1 MADTFRV
8 HSWRG
13 EAAVRLAAG
22 NYTATFLPDCGML
35 GVSLTHEGD
44 ELLALPRTLA
54 DYRRGMPKGGYTG
67 LGLNA
72 PYANRLSARSFEIE
86 GRSARVPRRAAAD
99 RNGLPIHGTMEAQ
112 PFAVESLSI
121 ENDVARL
128 ITRFRHDDPHLL
140 GVFPFQQVLVVDV
153 ELSTRGLRVT
163 TTMSTE
169 ERVRVPVSFGW
180 HPFLRLP
187 GAPRRRWKLRLPAR
201 RHHVLDNRLLPTE
214 LAVREAE
221 EERALGSRTFDDHYA
236 LGRDRRFTLRGG
248 GRAIDVRFDAGYA
261 YAQIYLPTPGAPDES
276 EAPGDSGWLTT
287 DFICIEPMTAPINA
301 LVVGGYP
308 VATRS
313 APFSAAFT
321 IRSRQY
327 R

>member
-1 MADTFRV
+1 MTDTFRV

-13 EAAVRLAAG
+13 EAAVTLAAG
-22 NYTATFLPDCGML
+22 NYTATFLPDCGVL

-44 ELLALPRTLA
+44 ELLALPRTIA

-72 PYANRLSARSFEIE
+72 PYANRLSARSFKIE
-86 GRSARVPRRAAAD
+86 GRSARVPRRVAKD
-99 RNGLPIHGTMEAQ
+99 RNGLPIHGTLEAR

-121 ENDVARL
+121 ENHVARL
-128 ITRFRHDDPHLL
+128 IARFRHDDPSLL
-140 GVFPFQQVLVVDV
+140 AVFPFEHVVVVDI
-153 ELSTRGLRVT
+153 ELSARGLRVT

-169 ERVRVPVSFGW
+169 ERVPVPVSFGW
-180 HPFLRLP
+180 HPFLRVP
-187 GAPRRRWKLRLPAR
+187 AVPRSRWQLRLPAR
-201 RHHVLDNRLLPTE
+201 RHHVLDDRLLPTGI
-214 LAVREAE
+214 AVRQAE

-236 LGRDRRFTLRGG
+236 LGRDRRFTLGGG

-261 YAQIYLPTPGAPDES
+261 YAQIYLPTP
-276 EAPGDSGWLTT
+276 EASGDSGWLTT

-308 VATRS
+308 VAARS

-321 IRSRQY
+321 IRSRRY